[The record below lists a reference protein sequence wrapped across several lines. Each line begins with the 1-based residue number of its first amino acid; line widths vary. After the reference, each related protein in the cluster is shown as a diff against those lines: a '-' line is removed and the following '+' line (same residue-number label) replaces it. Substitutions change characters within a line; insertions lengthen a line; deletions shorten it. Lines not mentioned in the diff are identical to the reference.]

1 MFLSNEP
8 GYYEDGQFGI
18 RLEDIV
24 LVKQANSKWFK
35 TQGAL
40 TFETIT
46 ICPIQTKM
54 IDVTLLTEKEIE
66 TLNNYHKKVYE
77 TLKPLLE
84 KIDDQQTL
92 AWLTRETRPIERA
105 M

>member
-8 GYYEDGQFGI
+8 GYYEDNHFGI
-18 RLEDIV
+18 RLENIV

-46 ICPIQTKM
+46 MCPIQTKM
-54 IDVTLLTEKEIE
+54 VDISLLTEKEIE
-66 TLNNYHKKVYE
+66 ALNEYHKTVYE
-77 TLKPLLE
+77 TLNPLLK
-84 KIDDQQTL
+84 KIGDHITL
-92 AWLTRETRPIERA
+92 DWLTRETQAI
-105 M
+105 

>member
-46 ICPIQTKM
+46 MCPIQTKM